1 MKKLIKKISLILM
14 FSSYFTGV
22 SLSCDLLGFDIGGNK
37 IAVENLF
44 GPIEYEID
52 QEDMTVE
59 KYAEVSIAIDNF
71 CPNSNLGDT
80 TFKVTIVDDVIAGVA
95 IEVNNGHDNAE
106 SKKKLLYN
114 YVTTIFGAIEDS
126 DYPSW
131 TGQKQWNLSDKIIL
145 YSKQL
150 VRKQF
155 IVEELLVSNEK
166 YISYI
171 GTNEDE

>member
-22 SLSCDLLGFDIGGNK
+22 SLSCDLLGFHIGGNK
-37 IAVENLF
+37 IGVENLF

-52 QEDMTVE
+52 QEDMTIE

-80 TFKVTIVDDVIAGVA
+80 TFKATIVDDVIAGVA

-114 YVTTIFGAIEDS
+114 YVTTTFGAIEDS

-145 YSKQL
+145 YSKNL
-150 VRKQF
+150 VRKKF
-155 IVEELLVSNEK
+155 IVEELLVSNK
-166 YISYI
+166 KLIFH
-171 GTNEDE
+171 T

>member
-22 SLSCDLLGFDIGGNK
+22 SLSCDLLGFHIGGNK
-37 IAVENLF
+37 IGVENLF

-52 QEDMTVE
+52 QEDMTIE

-80 TFKVTIVDDVIAGVA
+80 TFKATIVDDVIAGVA

-114 YVTTIFGAIEDS
+114 YVTTSFGAIEDS

-145 YSKQL
+145 YSKNL
-150 VRKQF
+150 VRKKF
-155 IVEELLVSNEK
+155 IVEELLVSNKK

>member
-22 SLSCDLLGFDIGGNK
+22 SLSCDLLGFHIGGNK
-37 IAVENLF
+37 IGVENLF

-80 TFKVTIVDDVIAGVA
+80 TFKATIVDDVIAGVA

-114 YVTTIFGAIEDS
+114 YVTAIFGTIEDS

-145 YSKQL
+145 YSKNL
-150 VRKQF
+150 VRKKF
-155 IVEELLVSNEK
+155 IVEELLVSNKK